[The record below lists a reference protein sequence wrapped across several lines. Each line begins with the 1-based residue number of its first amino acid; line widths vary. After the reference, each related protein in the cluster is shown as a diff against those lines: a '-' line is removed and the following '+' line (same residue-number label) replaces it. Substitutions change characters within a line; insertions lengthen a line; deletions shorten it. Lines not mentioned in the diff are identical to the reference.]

1 MEASSRK
8 LDNKSTDFFYQV
20 YPAVESFV
28 SCDSQSSAIAVKL
41 QNPYTAWD
49 GEKSWKRPYRLTPA
63 GSMVETAQ
71 AGGPPVRK
79 LQESSRC
86 RGSLGDALTPSIL
99 VYRQISRVAV
109 ALKAFAGRGNGGGE
123 ACREEGSSSRD
134 TNLRSSIASFGIT
147 DL

>member
-1 MEASSRK
+1 
-8 LDNKSTDFFYQV
+8 
-20 YPAVESFV
+20 
-28 SCDSQSSAIAVKL
+28 
-41 QNPYTAWD
+41 
-49 GEKSWKRPYRLTPA
+49 
-63 GSMVETAQ
+63 MVETAQ

-86 RGSLGDALTPSIL
+86 RGSLGDALTLSKL

-123 ACREEGSSSRD
+123 ACREEGGSSSRD